1 MANYV
6 ENFAS
11 KLDWAMPFQR
21 TGAFPLDRTNLFSS
35 YEDAVKYALG
45 TGEDS
50 RKLGGTSYVGQIIT
64 VFEND
69 SVIAYLI
76 GSSRELIRLAATS
89 ASGDLQ
95 QDVLTLQSKVSKLE
109 VAVGNPTEGEEGKEG
124 YKAASGL
131 YALIE
136 ALEIA
141 YKTADEKLLEDIEK
155 QLGELSEANETLATD
170 LETLEGRVE
179 ATEERLTSVENK
191 ATTAFHFKGNADAYA
206 GGNIF
211 INDVAVEGM
220 VQGDIYFI
228 GDKEYAYDGEKWVEV
243 GYATDLSAYSTTE
256 QINKA
261 IKDKIEDLDV
271 AALQVDQGET
281 LKVISETDGK
291 IAVEKQAIAITA
303 SQVTDFGTEV
313 AKVKVEEAGVADKA
327 NALKGSLTVGT
338 KVFDGSESVE
348 LVAADIDT
356 YNKQEIEAELNK
368 KVNNSD
374 FESFK
379 TTNSEA
385 IGLKAN
391 TTDVNNQI
399 SAINDSLS
407 KKAEAEKVVANTTF
421 ESFKEANTK
430 AIADATSDKVVGNVA
445 ITGGTHTKITYD
457 SKGLV
462 TGGEDLTAS
471 DIPELPIDKIKDLS
485 TTYATKTEVSNIFG
499 TDEDTSASV
508 TVKGA
513 RALATEA
520 LNAANAGA
528 SNVKGIQKN
537 GVQLTPNAEGNVN
550 LIIPTGALADKS
562 EVAEADL
569 ASDLKT
575 KINGKLD
582 ASAVTGDLL
591 THNASEFATA
601 SQGAKADTA
610 VQTVTTGVNNGT
622 IKVDGEEI
630 AVAGLGSA
638 AYVDADSFDSQGTA
652 QALVEA
658 LDATHTA
665 TSGKY
670 ISGITQVDG
679 KITEIAETALPEAV
693 VYSIEKASESG
704 DYAAVYYLTADGEK
718 VGTEINIPKDMVV
731 ESGAVVTNPEGQE
744 AGTYIELKLQNVEEP
759 LYINVGNL
767 IEYVTG
773 GTATDGIITVSVDS
787 NHVATATINNGTITL
802 NKLATE
808 VQEKIGQ
815 AHTHGNK
822 ALLDT
827 YTQTEANLADAV
839 AKKHSH
845 DENMKEIT
853 SVGGELELVNGA
865 LSYNHP
871 TTEAKEATFCKVG
884 NDGKG
889 HVVVGE
895 AIVKG
900 DLTQLLDAGEG
911 TYDSKGTAQAIKQEI
926 EAMLTWGSF

>member
-35 YEDAVKYALG
+35 YEDAVKYAKG

-50 RKLGGTSYVGQIIT
+50 RKLGGTSYIGQIIT

-76 GSSRELIRLAATS
+76 GSGRELIKLAATTT
-89 ASGDLQ
+89 SGDLQ
-95 QDVLTLQSKVSKLE
+95 QDVLTLQGKVSNLE
-109 VAVGNPTEGEEGKEG
+109 VAVGNPTEGKEGEEG
-124 YKAASGL
+124 YKEASGL
-131 YALIE
+131 YGLIE

-141 YKTADEKLLEDIEK
+141 YKNADTKLLEDIEA

-256 QINKA
+256 QMNKA

-271 AALQVDQGET
+271 AALQVGQGET

-313 AKVKVEEAGVADKA
+313 AKVKVNEAGTADTA
-327 NALKGSLTVGT
+327 NGLKGSLTVGD
-338 KVFDGSESVE
+338 KVFDGSTSIE
-348 LVAADIDT
+348 LVADDIDT
-356 YNKQEIEAELNK
+356 YNKKTIDEELGK
-368 KVNNSD
+368 KLNNSD

-379 TTNSEA
+379 TTNSEEIA
-385 IGLKAN
+385 KKAN
-391 TTDVNNQI
+391 IADVNSQV
-399 SAINDSLS
+399 SAINDSLAN
-407 KKAEAEKVVANTTF
+407 KAEKDAVVSNDTF
-421 ESFKEANTK
+421 EAFKKSNTEVINS
-430 AIADATSDKVVGNVA
+430 AVADKVVGNA
-445 ITGGTHTKITYD
+445 SITGGTHTKITYD

-462 TGGEDLTAS
+462 TGGEDLTVA

-485 TTYATKTEVSNIFG
+485 ATYATKTEVSNVLG
-499 TDEDTSASV
+499 TEEDTSASV

-520 LNAANAGA
+520 LNKANAGA

-537 GVQLTPNAEGNVN
+537 GVQLTPDGDGNINV
-550 LIIPTGALADKS
+550 IVPTGALAEKS

-610 VQTVTTGVNNGT
+610 VQTVTTGATQGT
-622 IKVDGEEI
+622 IKVDGNEV

-638 AYVDADSFDSQGTA
+638 AYVNTDSFDAKGTA
-652 QALVEA
+652 QTLVEA
-658 LDATHTA
+658 LDSTHTA

-693 VYSIEKASESG
+693 VYSIEKATESG

-773 GTATDGIITVSVDS
+773 GTATDGMITVTVDS

-802 NKLATE
+802 NKLTTE
-808 VQEKIGQ
+808 VQEKIEQ

-822 ALLDT
+822 ELLDT

-839 AKKHSH
+839 AKKHAH

-853 SVGGELELVNGA
+853 SIAGELEFVNGT
-865 LSYNHP
+865 LSYAHP
-871 TTEAKEATFCKVG
+871 TTEAKTATFCKIG
-884 NDGKG
+884 NDEKG
-889 HVVVGE
+889 HVVVGD
-895 AIVKG
+895 AVAKT

-911 TYDSKGTAQAIKQEI
+911 TYDSKGSAQAIKEEI

>member
-35 YEDAVKYALG
+35 YEDAVKYAKG

-76 GSSRELIRLAATS
+76 GSGRDLIKLAATTT
-89 ASGDLQ
+89 SGDLQ
-95 QDVLTLQSKVSKLE
+95 QDVITLQGKVNNLE
-109 VAVGNPTEGEEGKEG
+109 VAVGNPTEGKEGEEG
-124 YKAASGL
+124 YKKASGL
-131 YALIE
+131 YELIE

-141 YKTADEKLLEDIEK
+141 YKNADEELLGEIEA
-155 QLGELSEANETLATD
+155 QLGKLSEANEALATD

-179 ATEERLTSVENK
+179 AAEGRLTSVENK
-191 ATTAFHFKGNADAYA
+191 ATTAFHFKGNADTYA

-228 GDKEYAYDGEKWVEV
+228 GEKEYAYDGEKWVEI
-243 GYATDLSAYSTTE
+243 GYGTDLSAYSTTE
-256 QINKA
+256 QMNTAINNKV
-261 IKDKIEDLDV
+261 DGLNVE
-271 AALQVDQGET
+271 ALNVGQGET
-281 LKVISETDGK
+281 IKAISEEKGK

-313 AKVKVEEAGVADKA
+313 AKVKVTEAGTADTA
-327 NALKGSLTVGT
+327 NGLKGSLTVGD
-338 KVFDGSESVE
+338 KVFDGSASIE
-348 LVAADIDT
+348 LVADDIDT
-356 YNKQEIEAELNK
+356 YTKGKIDEELGK

-385 IGLKAN
+385 IAAKAN
-391 TTDVNNQI
+391 TADVNLQI
-399 SAINDSLS
+399 ASINDTLADKAEKDAVVSNDTFEAFKESNTEAIN
-407 KKAEAEKVVANTTF
+407 T
-421 ESFKEANTK
+421 
-430 AIADATSDKVVGNVA
+430 ATADKVVGNVA

-462 TGGEDLTAS
+462 TGGEDLTVS
-471 DIPELPIDKIKDLS
+471 DIPELPIDKIKDLG
-485 TTYATKTEVSNIFG
+485 TTYATKVEVANVLG
-499 TDEDTSASV
+499 TDNDTSASV

-528 SNVKGIQKN
+528 SNIKGIQKN
-537 GVQLTPNAEGNVN
+537 GVQVTPDSNGNVN
-550 LIIPTGALADKS
+550 VIIPTGALADKS
-562 EVAEADL
+562 EVSEADL
-569 ASDLKT
+569 ASALKT
-575 KINGKLD
+575 KIDGKLD

-610 VQTVTTGVNNGT
+610 VQKVETGTTQGT
-622 IKVDGEEI
+622 IKVDGNEV

-638 AYVDADSFDSQGTA
+638 AYVNADTFEAQGTA

-658 LDATHTA
+658 LDSTHTVA
-665 TSGKY
+665 SGKY
-670 ISGITQVDG
+670 ISGITQVNG
-679 KITEIAETALPEAV
+679 VITEVAETALPDAV
-693 VYSIEKASESG
+693 EYSIAKATESG
-704 DYAAVYYLTADGEK
+704 DYAAVYYLTANGEK

-731 ESGAVVTNPEGQE
+731 ESGAVVTDPEGQE

-773 GTATDGIITVSVDS
+773 GTATDGMITVTVDS
-787 NHVATATINNGTITL
+787 DHVATATINNGTITL
-802 NKLATE
+802 NKLTTE

-815 AHTHGNK
+815 AHTHDNK

-839 AKKHSH
+839 AKKHAH

-853 SVGGELELVNGA
+853 SVGGELEFANGA

-871 TTEAKEATFCKVG
+871 TTTATEAGFRKIG
-884 NDGKG
+884 NDEKG

-900 DLTQLLDAGEG
+900 DLTDLLDAGEG
-911 TYDSKGTAQAIKQEI
+911 TYDSKGAAQAIKTEI